1 MISSNFDTS
10 VNYIQIYYKF
20 MLFQSVSSVGI
31 FYHIQRAS
39 HPLASSLDKQVSQS
53 VIMLMMK
60 KKGGGGINLPSI
72 LSVSSDSLKS
82 SLGLL
87 EFFSLDHHSSSFL
100 SHGHGSLC

>member
-60 KKGGGGINLPSI
+60 KKGGGNKLTFNFVG
-72 LSVSSDSLKS
+72 
-82 SLGLL
+82 
-87 EFFSLDHHSSSFL
+87 EFRLFEELF
-100 SHGHGSLC
+100 GAA

>member
-60 KKGGGGINLPSI
+60 KKGGGG
-72 LSVSSDSLKS
+72 
-82 SLGLL
+82 G
-87 EFFSLDHHSSSFL
+87 E
-100 SHGHGSLC
+100 